1 MHDHLLESP
10 REALIPTLLVH
21 PLGPLI
27 EFPVSVPK
35 PAIAKLAATPAMSS
49 VYLEA
54 ISHSKPPV
62 IALSGEC
69 LATISLDSVYRI
81 ASVWHEVQ

>member
-1 MHDHLLESP
+1 MQQAFVSSSEPLPLKDYCLHVHDHLLESP

-49 VYLEA
+49 VYSEA
-54 ISHSKPPV
+54 ISHSKPP
-62 IALSGEC
+62 L
-69 LATISLDSVYRI
+69 LAI
-81 ASVWHEVQ
+81 